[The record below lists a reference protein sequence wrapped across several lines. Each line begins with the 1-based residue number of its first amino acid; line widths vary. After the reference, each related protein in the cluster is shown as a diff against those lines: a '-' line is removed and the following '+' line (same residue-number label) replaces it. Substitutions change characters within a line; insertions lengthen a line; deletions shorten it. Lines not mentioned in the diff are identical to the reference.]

1 METASRGHTGRVFD
15 ALTDA
20 VSGSPYTYLVVF
32 ALVAGDAVLPL
43 LPGESSVVA
52 AGVLAGQGDLVVWLV
67 VLAAFAGAFLG
78 DLAMFIIGRR
88 FGPGLIER
96 HAAEGSRA
104 ERVAWARG
112 QLDRRGIALIASA
125 QFVPGGRNIVM
136 IVAGALRYPVRPFL
150 AAEAIGAAAWAAFQ
164 TSIGY
169 FGGRLV
175 DDTLVALVVSVAL
188 AIMVG
193 GLIELGDRMR
203 RRAADA

>member
-1 METASRGHTGRVFD
+1 MSRGHTGGMLD

-20 VSGSPYTYLVVF
+20 VSDSPYTYLVVF

-52 AGVLAGQGDLVVWLV
+52 AAVLAAQGDLVVWYIG
-67 VLAAFAGAFLG
+67 LAAFAGAFLG
-78 DLAMFIIGRR
+78 DLVMFTVGRR
-88 FGPGLIER
+88 YGPGLVER

-125 QFVPGGRNIVM
+125 QFIPGGRNVVM
-136 IVAGALRYPVRPFL
+136 IVAGTLGFPVRRFL
-150 AAEAIGAAAWAAFQ
+150 AAEAVGAAAWAAFQ

-175 DDTLVALVVSVAL
+175 DDTLVALAVSVAI
-188 AIMVG
+188 AIAIG
-193 GLIELGDRMR
+193 GLIELGDRLR
-203 RRAADA
+203 RRAVST